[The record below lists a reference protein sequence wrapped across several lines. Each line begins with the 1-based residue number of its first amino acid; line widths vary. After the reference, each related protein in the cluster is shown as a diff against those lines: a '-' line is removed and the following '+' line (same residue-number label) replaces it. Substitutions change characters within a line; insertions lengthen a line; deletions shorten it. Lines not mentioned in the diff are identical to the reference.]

1 VWQAYNFDPTY
12 DLLEKLLELNLELAK
27 KEKQGEPVIGPWDPT
42 Q

>member
-1 VWQAYNFDPTY
+1 VWQAYNFDPTD

-27 KEKQGEPVIGPWDPT
+27 KENQGEPVISPWDPT